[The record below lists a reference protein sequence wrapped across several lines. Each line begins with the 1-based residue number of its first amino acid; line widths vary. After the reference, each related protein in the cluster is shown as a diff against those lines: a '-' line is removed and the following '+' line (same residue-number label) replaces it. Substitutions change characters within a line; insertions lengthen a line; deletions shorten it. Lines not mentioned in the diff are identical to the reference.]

1 MVVSLIVAGLQ
12 AEATP
17 AVRGRVMSMYTT
29 TSQIVPAASGLSA
42 GALSE
47 FPGVVTAMLIC
58 GCLIAPVARFGIGR
72 LRLVRAY
79 VLA

>member
-17 AVRGRVMSMYTT
+17 AGRGRVMSMYSI
-29 TSQIVPAASGLSA
+29 TSQIVPAASELLA

-58 GCLIAPVARFGIGR
+58 GLLIALAKPSGIGR
-72 LRLVRAY
+72 LLLVRAY
-79 VLA
+79 VHA